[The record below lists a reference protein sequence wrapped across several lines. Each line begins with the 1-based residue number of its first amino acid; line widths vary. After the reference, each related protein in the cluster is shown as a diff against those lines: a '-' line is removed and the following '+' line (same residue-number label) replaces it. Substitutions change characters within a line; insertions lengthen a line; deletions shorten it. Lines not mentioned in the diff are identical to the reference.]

1 MSTEPKA
8 PKIEFP
14 HPDYPIKVIGDN
26 EHDFKGMVVEIV
38 QVHAPDLDI
47 EQVTVQ
53 ESGNGNYSSVRMR
66 ITATSKEQLEN
77 LHQDLKATGR
87 VKMVL

>member
-1 MSTEPKA
+1 MSTETEA

-14 HPDYPIKVIGDN
+14 HPNYPIQVIGDN
-26 EHDFKGMVVEIV
+26 QADFKGMVIEIV

-47 EQVTVQ
+47 EQIVVQ
-53 ESGNGNYSSVRMR
+53 ESGKGRYSSVRLK
-66 ITATSKEQLEN
+66 ITATSEQQLVE

>member
-14 HPDYPIKVIGDN
+14 HPGYPIKVIGDN
-26 EHDFKGMVVEIV
+26 EQDFKEMVVEIV
-38 QVHAPDLDI
+38 RIHDSELDV

-53 ESGNGNYSSVRMR
+53 ESGNGNYSSVRLK
-66 ITATSKEQLEN
+66 ITATSKEQLQN

>member
-1 MSTEPKA
+1 MSTETEA

-26 EHDFKGMVVEIV
+26 QADFKGMVIEIV

-47 EQVTVQ
+47 EQVVVQ
-53 ESGNGNYSSVRMR
+53 ESGKGNYSSVRLK
-66 ITATSKEQLEN
+66 ITATSEQQLVN
-77 LHQDLKATGR
+77 LHEDLKATGR

>member
-1 MSTEPKA
+1 MSTEIEA

-26 EHDFKGMVVEIV
+26 RPDFKGMVVEIV
-38 QVHAPDLDI
+38 QLHAPDLDV
-47 EQVTVQ
+47 EQVVVQ
-53 ESGNGNYSSVRMR
+53 QSGQGNYSSVRLK
-66 ITATSKEQLEN
+66 ITATSEQQLKN

>member
-1 MSTEPKA
+1 MSTETEA

-26 EHDFKGMVVEIV
+26 QSDFKGMVIEIV

-47 EQVTVQ
+47 EQVIVQ
-53 ESGNGNYSSVRMR
+53 ESGKGNYSSVRLK
-66 ITATSKEQLEN
+66 ITATSEQQLVN
-77 LHQDLKATGR
+77 LHEELKATGR

>member
-1 MSTEPKA
+1 MSTETEA

-26 EHDFKGMVVEIV
+26 QTDFKGMVIEIV

-47 EQVTVQ
+47 EQVVVQ
-53 ESGNGNYSSVRMR
+53 ESGKGNYSSVRLK
-66 ITATSKEQLEN
+66 ITATSEQQLIN

>member
-1 MSTEPKA
+1 MSSEPQA

-14 HPDYPIKVIGDN
+14 HPDYTLKIIGDN
-26 EHDFKGMVVEIV
+26 HDDFKGLVVEIV
-38 QVHAPDLDI
+38 QIHAPDLDV
-47 EQVTVQ
+47 EQVVVQ
-53 ESGNGNYSSVRMR
+53 ESGKGNYSSVRLS
-66 ITATSKEQLEN
+66 ITATSHEQLDN

>member
-1 MSTEPKA
+1 MSTETEA

-14 HPDYPIKVIGDN
+14 HPEYPIKVIGDN
-26 EHDFKGMVVEIV
+26 EQDFKGLVVEIV
-38 QVHAPDLDI
+38 QIHAPDLDV
-47 EQVTVQ
+47 EQVVVQ
-53 ESGNGNYSSVRMR
+53 QSGKGNYSSVRLK
-66 ITATSKEQLEN
+66 ITATSHEQLEN

>member
-1 MSTEPKA
+1 MNTEPKA

-14 HPDYPIKVIGDN
+14 YPDYPIKVIGDN
-26 EHDFKGMVVEIV
+26 KHDFKKMVVEIV
-38 QVHAPDLDI
+38 QIHAPDLDI

-53 ESGNGNYSSVRMR
+53 QSRNANYSSVRLK

-77 LHQDLKATGR
+77 LHQELKATGR

>member
-14 HPDYPIKVIGDN
+14 HPGYPIKVIGDN
-26 EHDFKGMVVEIV
+26 ADDFKGMVIEIV
-38 QVHAPDLDI
+38 QIHAPDLDI

-53 ESGNGNYSSVRMR
+53 ESGNGNYSSVRLK

-77 LHQDLKATGR
+77 LHLDLKATGR

>member
-1 MSTEPKA
+1 MSTETEA

-26 EHDFKGMVVEIV
+26 LADFKGMVIEIV

-47 EQVTVQ
+47 EQVVVQ
-53 ESGNGNYSSVRMR
+53 ESGKGNYSSVRLK
-66 ITATSKEQLEN
+66 ITATSEQQLVN
-77 LHQDLKATGR
+77 LHEDLKATGR